1 MIRTYFRNQRGAAA
15 VEFAMML
22 AMFTAAL
29 PSAVDLGIYAYDN
42 MQVRNSAQMG
52 VQAVWAL
59 CATTFG
65 LPATDTTA
73 CPNAQ
78 TALNNAVARTSLG
91 TAVTVSN
98 VTEYY
103 YCTDAN
109 GALVNASGTKSGGFS
124 PAAALD
130 ASTEVPTAP
139 TTCPSGSETSAPG
152 DYIKATVTYTY
163 TPVFSRISV
172 ASLLGTTITSTA
184 WMRLQ

>member
-15 VEFAMML
+15 VEFAIML
-22 AMFTAAL
+22 SMLTAAL

-78 TALNNAVARTSLG
+78 TALDNAVARTSLG
-91 TAVTVSN
+91 SAVTVSS
-98 VTEYY
+98 VTEGY

-109 GALVNASGTKSGGFS
+109 GALANASGTKTGNFTT
-124 PAAALD
+124 ALD
-130 ASTEVPTAP
+130 ASSEVPTAP
-139 TTCPSGSETSAPG
+139 TTCSSVTNSETSAPG
-152 DYIKATVTYTY
+152 DYISATVSYTY
-163 TPVFSRISV
+163 TPVFPNISV

-184 WMRLQ
+184 RMRLG